1 MAYLFIIKVLPNK
14 ASVCV
19 LGKVLQLCPTL
30 CDPMD
35 CVAHQASLSMGFSRQ
50 EYWSGLQYPAPGDF
64 PDPGLKPVAPA
75 APTLQTGS
83 LLISHWGNTHKAYL

>member
-1 MAYLFIIKVLPNK
+1 MAYLFIIKVPPNK

-19 LGKVLQLCPTL
+19 LGKVLQLRPTL
-30 CDPMD
+30 CDSMD

-50 EYWSGLQYPAPGDF
+50 EYRSGLQYPAPGDF
-64 PDPGLKPVAPA
+64 PDPGLKPV